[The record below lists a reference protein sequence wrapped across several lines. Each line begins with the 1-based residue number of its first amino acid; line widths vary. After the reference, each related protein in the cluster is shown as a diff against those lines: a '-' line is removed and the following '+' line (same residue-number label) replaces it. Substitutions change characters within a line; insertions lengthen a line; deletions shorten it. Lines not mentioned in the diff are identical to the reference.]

1 MIAKHSRQ
9 QMAAVVAAF
18 VIVLTATLFCSQN
31 LRMLMP
37 DIQPRRWMPGG
48 CKVPKRWFLDRRSR
62 ERLSAGCP
70 ALDCPETHSIKLAS

>member
-31 LRMLMP
+31 LHMLMP

-48 CKVPKRWFLDRRSR
+48 CKVPKRWFLGRGSN
-62 ERLSAGCP
+62 EGSTLGS
-70 ALDCPETHSIKLAS
+70 SICG